1 MIDRRVLLSQ
11 SRSAI
16 EAQGA
21 KRIPKTVDGVM
32 AHMRGGDIGLDQ
44 GIGGRDDEKGVDR
57 GTGATAIVTEGIETS
72 EE

>member
-1 MIDRRVLLSQ
+1 MIDGRVLLSQ

-21 KRIPKTVDGVM
+21 KRISTVDGVM
-32 AHMRGGDIGLDQ
+32 AHMKGGDIGLDQ